1 MSEQSGHTRLEKL
14 LLEAA
19 RVFNS
24 TLDYEVL
31 IEHVLRLVLTAAD
44 CEAALI
50 FRVDHERTDMKIRYM
65 KADIGRV
72 ATYRRELGQGVL
84 DWVAQF
90 REPVVIND
98 AAGDPRVEYENA
110 ERMQIDIRSLISV
123 PLIAKGHM
131 IGVVEAFNKNN
142 GGFTPADLDTLI
154 GLNNQIAVAID
165 NAHLYR
171 MAQREALEK
180 NLLYEVGKK
189 LSGSLDLDELLET
202 IMDSLKQVVRYDA
215 AGVFLI
221 NPEENEV
228 DSIYARGYDSEVDP
242 HLQLKVGQGLIGHV
256 ARDGQPVIVPDV
268 SKDER
273 YFNSRPET
281 HSEIVVPMMLDDRII
296 GVLNL
301 ESNHLQAFG
310 QHDLQLIEAFAS
322 QAAVSVERARNH
334 TRLLESKKI
343 EEQLNIAREI
353 QRSFLPVAD
362 PDIKDYDVAGR
373 NVSSG
378 QVGGDYFGFI
388 DIVDGQTG
396 VAIADVSGK
405 GVPAAL
411 IMASYRASLIA
422 EIRNNYSIR
431 TICEKVNRL
440 MCESIKPGNFV
451 TAVYG
456 VLDSVNDVLTF
467 ANCGHNLPF
476 VLRASGEVAYLREG
490 GPVMGVDRTATYRE
504 QPIYLKVGD
513 IAVLYTDGVTEVFN
527 ADGVEFGLE
536 RLIEVVRANRNLS
549 SAEIEEVIYQTVHSY
564 AGPEHVFDDLT
575 MLVIKRLA

>member
-1 MSEQSGHTRLEKL
+1 MSEHSEHTRLEKL

-44 CEAALI
+44 CEVALI

-65 KADIGRV
+65 KADVGRV

-90 REPVVIND
+90 REPVVINNG
-98 AAGDPRVEYENA
+98 ANDPRVEYENA
-110 ERMQIDIRSLISV
+110 ERMQIQIRSLMSV

-142 GGFTPADLDTLI
+142 GGFSAADLDTMI

-171 MAQREALEK
+171 LAQREALEK
-180 NLLYEVGKK
+180 DLLYEVGKK
-189 LSGSLDLDELLET
+189 LSGSLDLDELLEA
-202 IMDSLKQVVRYDA
+202 IMDSLKRVVKYDGG
-215 AGVFLI
+215 GVFLL
-221 NPEENEV
+221 NPEKNEI

-268 SKDER
+268 SKDDR

-281 HSEIVVPMMLDDRII
+281 NSEIVVPMRLDNRII

-301 ESNHLQAFG
+301 ESDHLNFFG
-310 QHDLQLIEAFAS
+310 QHDLLLIEAFAS

-334 TRLLESKKI
+334 TRLIQSKKI

-353 QRSFLPVAD
+353 QRSFLPIRD
-362 PDIKDYDVAGR
+362 PKIKGYDVAGR

-378 QVGGDYFGFI
+378 EVGGDYYGFI
-388 DIVDGQTG
+388 DIVEGQTG

-405 GVPAAL
+405 GIPAAL

-451 TAVYG
+451 TSVYG
-456 VLDSVNDVLTF
+456 VLDSVNHVLTF

-476 VLRASGEVAYLREG
+476 VLRVSGEVAYLREG
-490 GPVMGVDRTATYRE
+490 GPVMGVDPTGTYRE
-504 QPIYLKVGD
+504 QPIYLEPGD
-513 IAVLYTDGVTEVFN
+513 VAVLYTDGVTEVFDD
-527 ADGVEFGLE
+527 DGVEFGLE
-536 RLIEVVRANRNLS
+536 RLIEVVRSNRDKRS
-549 SAEIEEVIYQTVHSY
+549 SEIEDAIYHTVHSY
-564 AGPEHVFDDLT
+564 AGSDHMFDDLT
-575 MLVIKRLA
+575 MVVVKRLV

>member
-1 MSEQSGHTRLEKL
+1 MSEHSEHTRLEKL

-44 CEAALI
+44 CEVALI

-65 KADIGRV
+65 KADVGRV

-90 REPVVIND
+90 REPVVINN
-98 AAGDPRVEYENA
+98 GSNDPRVEYENA
-110 ERMQIDIRSLISV
+110 ERMQIQIRSLMSV

-142 GGFTPADLDTLI
+142 GGFSAADLDTMI

-171 MAQREALEK
+171 LAQREALEK
-180 NLLYEVGKK
+180 DLLYEVGKM
-189 LSGSLDLDELLET
+189 LSGSLDLDELLEA
-202 IMDSLKQVVRYDA
+202 IMDSLKRVVRYDGG
-215 AGVFLI
+215 GVFLL
-221 NPEENEV
+221 NPEKNEI

-268 SKDER
+268 SKDDR

-281 HSEIVVPMMLDDRII
+281 NSEIVVPMRLDDRII

-301 ESNHLQAFG
+301 ESNHLGAFG
-310 QHDLQLIEAFAS
+310 QHDLLLIEAFAS

-334 TRLLESKKI
+334 TRLIQSKKI

-353 QRSFLPVAD
+353 QRSFLPIRD
-362 PDIKDYDVAGR
+362 PKITGYDVAGR

-378 QVGGDYFGFI
+378 EVGGDYYGFI
-388 DIVDGQTG
+388 DIVEGQTG

-405 GVPAAL
+405 GIPAAL

-451 TAVYG
+451 TSVYG
-456 VLDSVNDVLTF
+456 VLDSVNHVLTF

-476 VLRASGEVAYLREG
+476 VLRVSDEVTYLREG
-490 GPVMGVDRTATYRE
+490 GPVMGVDPTGTYRE
-504 QPIYLKVGD
+504 QPIYLRAGD
-513 IAVLYTDGVTEVFN
+513 VAVLYTDGVTEVFDD
-527 ADGVEFGLE
+527 DGVEFGLE
-536 RLIEVVRANRNLS
+536 RLIEVVRSNRDRS
-549 SAEIEEVIYQTVHSY
+549 SAEIEDAIYHTVRSY
-564 AGPEHVFDDLT
+564 AGPDHMFDDLT
-575 MLVIKRLA
+575 MVVVKRLV

>member
-1 MSEQSGHTRLEKL
+1 MSQPSEHTRLEKL

-31 IEHVLRLVLTAAD
+31 IENVLRLVLTAAD
-44 CEAALI
+44 CEVALI

-65 KADIGRV
+65 KADVGRV
-72 ATYRRELGQGVL
+72 ATYRREIGQGVL
-84 DWVAQF
+84 DWVAQY
-90 REPVVIND
+90 REPILIND
-98 AAGDPRVEYENA
+98 APNDPRVEHENA
-110 ERMQIDIRSLISV
+110 DRMQVEIRSLISV

-131 IGVVEAFNKNN
+131 IGVVEAFNKND
-142 GGFTPADLDTLI
+142 GGFTEADLDTLV

-180 NLLYEVGKK
+180 DLLYEVGKK
-189 LSGSLDLDELLET
+189 LSGSLELDELLQV
-202 IMDSLKQVVRYDA
+202 IMHSLKRVVDYDA
-215 AGVFLI
+215 GGVFLL
-221 NPEENEV
+221 NPKENEV
-228 DSIYARGYDSEVDP
+228 DSRYAEGYDFAVDP

-268 SKDER
+268 SKDAR
-273 YFNSRPET
+273 YHNSRPET

-301 ESNHLQAFG
+301 ESDHLDSFG
-310 QHDLQLIEAFAS
+310 KHDLLLIEAFAS

-334 TRLLESKKI
+334 TRLLQGKKI

-353 QRSFLPVAD
+353 QQSFLPIQD
-362 PDIKDYDVAGR
+362 PKTTDYDVAGR

-378 QVGGDYFGFI
+378 QVGGDYYGFI
-388 DIVDGQTG
+388 KIVDGQTG

-405 GVPAAL
+405 GIPAAL

-456 VLDSVNDVLTF
+456 VLDSVNHVLTY

-476 VLRASGEVAYLREG
+476 VLRASGEVVYLREG
-490 GPVMGVDRTATYRE
+490 GPVMGVDPAGIYRE
-504 QPIYLKVGD
+504 QPVYLQVGD
-513 IAVLYTDGVTEVFN
+513 VVVWYTDGVTEVFDGN
-527 ADGVEFGLE
+527 GVEFGLE
-536 RLIEVVRANRNLS
+536 RLIEVVREHRDKES
-549 SAEIEEVIYQTVHSY
+549 TEIEEAIYRTVRRY
-564 AGPEHVFDDLT
+564 AGPTHMFDDLT
-575 MLVIKRLA
+575 MIVIKRLA